1 VDAATRGL
9 RTVLV
14 EREDF
19 GSGTSSKSTKLA
31 HGGVRYLE
39 KAVMNF
45 DVAQLKLVWEALHE
59 RAHILTNAAHLSC
72 AMPILTPCYKWW
84 EVPYYWAGMKTYD
97 AIAGLGNLAVSKY
110 CGPTECLTRLPTLA
124 QELGGRPLKGA
135 ILYYDGAFDDSRLN
149 VTLAASAAAAG
160 ASVLNYVEC
169 KGLIKNAEGQVVGA
183 TCVDRLSG
191 ATFDVHAR
199 VVVNATGPFLDGVR
213 RSADNNAALSV
224 TASAGAHITLPAYYG
239 DRATG
244 LIIPKTKDG
253 RVVFMLPFQ
262 GAVIAGTTD
271 APCPVTT
278 RPRASDAE
286 VAFILST
293 LSDYLGVRVPPSDVL
308 SAWSGIRPL
317 AHVPSANAAGSKQA
331 VSGGGGGDT
340 ASIVRDHVIFT
351 DPDGLLNVTGGKWTT
366 YRRMAEDVVNDAVA
380 SGRLPLSTRPC
391 LTSDLKLLG
400 AQSYRP
406 SLAAELAQHYR
417 AGAGAGTQ
425 GGHARLSLD
434 TATAEHLAH
443 AYGDRAH
450 MVLGIAERQGLGA
463 PLVRGLPVM
472 EAEVVH
478 AVQCEYCVCVED
490 FVCRRTRLAY
500 LDARAT
506 LGCLERVAQ
515 LMGDALGWSSAQRA
529 AQVAAARRYI
539 EATFFAGPPTHNHD
553 SVPA

>member
-1 VDAATRGL
+1 MWSEIIYKSAPALFLVGAGTGALVTTVKGGLTTGGDAGRMQLPDHVPSRAANLQKARESTPIKPFDMLIIGGGATGTGCAVDAATRGL

-262 GAVIAGTTD
+262 VRWLWGLWRF
-271 APCPVTT
+271 PV
-278 RPRASDAE
+278 A
-286 VAFILST
+286 
-293 LSDYLGVRVPPSDVL
+293 VRVV
-308 SAWSGIRPL
+308 
-317 AHVPSANAAGSKQA
+317 
-331 VSGGGGGDT
+331 
-340 ASIVRDHVIFT
+340 
-351 DPDGLLNVTGGKWTT
+351 
-366 YRRMAEDVVNDAVA
+366 
-380 SGRLPLSTRPC
+380 
-391 LTSDLKLLG
+391 
-400 AQSYRP
+400 
-406 SLAAELAQHYR
+406 
-417 AGAGAGTQ
+417 
-425 GGHARLSLD
+425 
-434 TATAEHLAH
+434 
-443 AYGDRAH
+443 
-450 MVLGIAERQGLGA
+450 
-463 PLVRGLPVM
+463 
-472 EAEVVH
+472 
-478 AVQCEYCVCVED
+478 
-490 FVCRRTRLAY
+490 
-500 LDARAT
+500 
-506 LGCLERVAQ
+506 
-515 LMGDALGWSSAQRA
+515 
-529 AQVAAARRYI
+529 
-539 EATFFAGPPTHNHD
+539 
-553 SVPA
+553 